1 MTRSAADRLQDIIA
15 RIAAIDIAEGL
26 LHSTVEGVAQTAFDA
41 ILYDLMVIGEAVKN
55 LPDEMRVRH
64 SDIPWTDIARMRDLL
79 AHVYFR
85 VREATVR
92 STIDAP
98 LADLRAV
105 CADELAVRRR

>member
-1 MTRSAADRLQDIIA
+1 MTRSTADRLDDILG

-26 LHSTVEGVAQTAFDA
+26 LHSTVEGVSQTAFDA

-55 LPDEMRVRH
+55 LPDEMRARH
-64 SDIPWTDIARMRDLL
+64 GDIPWTDIARMRDLL

-98 LADLRAV
+98 LAHLRAV
-105 CADELAVRRR
+105 CAGELAALRR